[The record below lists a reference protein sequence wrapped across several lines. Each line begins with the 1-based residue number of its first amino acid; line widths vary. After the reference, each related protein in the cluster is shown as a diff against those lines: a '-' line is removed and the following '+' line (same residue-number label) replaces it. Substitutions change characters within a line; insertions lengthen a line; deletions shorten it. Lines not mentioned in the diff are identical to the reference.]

1 MDLDEKI
8 MKSIDSLRQDLAQ
21 LVKERGR
28 GSDSQA
34 LELSQKLDGLLRR
47 YRQKFKE
54 RAGRQR

>member
-21 LVKERGR
+21 LIKERGR